1 MTHRLC
7 PLLAAG
13 ACVLAPAAPTLAA
26 TDDGLFSVTPARQV
40 VNGRPPRA
48 LQPFS
53 VSNTTKVP
61 LKVLVI
67 PGILDQRLSG
77 EIFFKEDPASLRTA
91 RQILT
96 PDRDH
101 FRLAPG
107 QRQSVHVDWR
117 LRPLDQKVLNM
128 GVIFQST
135 AATNSSAVSTVQRL
149 LTMDFLQLPG
159 RHTSTGQFVSLRA
172 EQGAG
177 KTLDLIP
184 RIENTGDV
192 VQSPRRGKII
202 VRDASNRLVYRALFV
217 GDVILPDH
225 QRDFPVNT
233 KKVLPAGR
241 YRMAAT
247 ADFGSSRHM
256 HIRGAFRLVG
266 PNELPSPKV
275 AVEHLA
281 GHGTIGG
288 DSEATAIVHSVGS
301 ATADTNVKVQ
311 LFRLTK
317 TGQRPEQPLKEQK
330 LRYTAL
336 APGARRPL
344 RIVYP
349 DLPAGKYRI
358 IATYRDTPDTVAQVE
373 ADFSP
378 VAPAKDSGSLVGPI
392 LGAAGLGAAGLF
404 LFFFWKRRRRRDDDE
419 EAGEFGPPPT
429 TPAVNGRVDVNLA
442 SLDELQLLP
451 GIGPK
456 AAQRIVDRRDEY
468 GSFATLEDLGK
479 VEGLSGERLEALADR
494 VKF

>member
-13 ACVLAPAAPTLAA
+13 ACVLAPAAPTFAA
-26 TDDGLFSVTPARQV
+26 TDDGLFSVMPARQV
-40 VNGRPPRA
+40 INGRPPQS

-77 EIFFKEDPASLRTA
+77 EIFFKEDPASLRDA
-91 RQILT
+91 RKILT
-96 PDRDH
+96 PDVEH

-117 LRPLDQKVLNM
+117 LRPLDKKVLNM

-135 AATNSSAVSTVQRL
+135 AATNSAAVSTVQRL

-159 RHTSTGQFVSLRA
+159 RHTSTGRFVSLRA
-172 EQGAG
+172 EQGTA

-184 RIENTGDV
+184 RIANTGDV
-192 VQSPRRGKII
+192 VQSPQRGKII
-202 VRDASNRLVYRALFV
+202 VRDASNTLVCKAFFV

-225 QRDFPVNT
+225 QRDFPVNA
-233 KKVLPAGR
+233 KRVLPAGE

-247 ADFGSSRHM
+247 ADFGTSRHM
-256 HIRGAFRLVG
+256 HIRGSFKLVG

-275 AVEHLA
+275 AVEQLA

-288 DSEATAIVHSVGS
+288 DSEAAAVVHSVGT

-317 TGQRPEQPLKEQK
+317 TGQRPQQPIKEQK
-330 LRYTAL
+330 LSYRDL

-349 DLPAGKYRI
+349 HLAAGKYRI

-378 VAPAKDSGSLVGPI
+378 VAPAKDSRSVIGPI
-392 LGAAGLGAAGLF
+392 LGAVGLGAAGLF
-404 LFFFWKRRRRRDDDE
+404 LFFWKRRRRRDEAEDE
-419 EAGEFGPPPT
+419 ARP
-429 TPAVNGRVDVNLA
+429 
-442 SLDELQLLP
+442 
-451 GIGPK
+451 I
-456 AAQRIVDRRDEY
+456 
-468 GSFATLEDLGK
+468 
-479 VEGLSGERLEALADR
+479 EGLVLE
-494 VKF
+494 V

>member
-1 MTHRLC
+1 MRRIAGM
-7 PLLAAG
+7 LAAG
-13 ACVLAPAAPTLAA
+13 AAVLAPAATALAQA
-26 TDDGLFSVTPARQV
+26 DNGLFSVTPGRQILDA
-40 VNGRPPRA
+40 RPPQP

-77 EIFFKEDPASLRTA
+77 EIFFKEDPASLRDA
-91 RQILT
+91 RRILT
-96 PDRDH
+96 PGVDQ

-117 LRPLDQKVLNM
+117 LRPLGRRVLNM

-135 AATNSSAVSTVQRL
+135 AATKSSAVSTVQRL

-159 RHTSTGQFVSLRA
+159 RHTSTGRFVSLRA

-184 RIENTGDV
+184 RIANTGDV
-192 VQSPRRGKII
+192 VQSPQRGKII
-202 VRDASNRLVYRALFV
+202 VRDASNTLVYKAFFV

-225 QRDFPVNT
+225 QRDFPVNA
-233 KKVLPAGR
+233 KKVLPAGE

-256 HIRGAFRLVG
+256 HIRGSFKLVG
-266 PNELPSPKV
+266 PNELPSPQV
-275 AVEHLA
+275 AVEQLA

-288 DSEATAIVHSVGS
+288 DSEATAVVHSVGT
-301 ATADTNVKVQ
+301 ANADTNVKVQ

-317 TGQRPEQPLKEQK
+317 TGQRPQQPIKEQK
-330 LRYTAL
+330 LSYRAL

-349 DLPAGKYRI
+349 HLAAGKYRI

-378 VAPAKDSGSLVGPI
+378 LAPAKDSGSVIAPI
-392 LGAAGLGAAGLF
+392 LGAVGLGAAGLF
-404 LFFFWKRRRRRDDDE
+404 LFFFWKRRRRRDEEEDE
-419 EAGEFGPPPT
+419 TGP
-429 TPAVNGRVDVNLA
+429 
-442 SLDELQLLP
+442 
-451 GIGPK
+451 I
-456 AAQRIVDRRDEY
+456 
-468 GSFATLEDLGK
+468 
-479 VEGLSGERLEALADR
+479 EGLILGI
-494 VKF
+494 